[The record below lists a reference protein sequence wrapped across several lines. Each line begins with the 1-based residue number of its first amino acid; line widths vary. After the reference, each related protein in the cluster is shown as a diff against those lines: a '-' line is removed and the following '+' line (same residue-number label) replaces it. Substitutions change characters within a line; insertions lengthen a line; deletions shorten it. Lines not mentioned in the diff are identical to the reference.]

1 MTAGHGESTIELR
14 KYENDHLSF
23 AENIET
29 KAVPIREAILAHPF
43 ITGVG
48 DGSLPV
54 EKFKHYVE
62 QDYLYLIDYSRVL
75 AVASAR
81 APDLETMG
89 WFASLL
95 DETLNTEMDLHRRYC
110 AEFGITRERL
120 EATRAAPT
128 TVAYTSYLLK
138 TAHQGSFGELVA
150 SLLPCQWGYW
160 EIGDHLARRGEP
172 QQAPLYCRWIQMYAS
187 QEFAALA
194 REIRT
199 LADRVAQ
206 DAGPLQ
212 TEAMGQAYLTS
223 LRFEYQFWEMAYSL
237 EQWAV

>member
-1 MTAGHGESTIELR
+1 M
-14 KYENDHLSF
+14 SF
-23 AENIET
+23 AENIEA
-29 KAVPIREAILAHPF
+29 KAAPIREAILAHPF

-48 DGSLPV
+48 DGTLPL

-62 QDYLYLIDYSRVL
+62 QDYAYLIDYSRVL
-75 AVASAR
+75 AVASAK

-89 WFASLL
+89 WFAGLL
-95 DETLNTEMDLHRRYC
+95 DETLNTEMELHRRYC
-110 AEFGITRERL
+110 AEFGITRARL
-120 EATRAAPT
+120 DATRPAPT

-138 TAHQGSFGELVA
+138 TAHQGSFGELIA

-160 EIGDHLARRGEP
+160 DIGDHLARRGEP
-172 QQAPLYCRWIQMYAS
+172 KHAPLYCQWIQMYTS

-194 REIRT
+194 QEIRA

-212 TEAMGQAYLTS
+212 TNAMNQAYLTS
-223 LRFEYQFWEMAYSL
+223 LRFEHQFWEMAYSL

>member
-1 MTAGHGESTIELR
+1 M
-14 KYENDHLSF
+14 SF

-29 KAVPIREAILAHPF
+29 KAAPIREAILAHPF

-54 EKFKHYVE
+54 DKFKHYVE

-95 DETLNTEMDLHRRYC
+95 NETLNTEMDLHRSYC
-110 AEFGITRERL
+110 AEFGITRGQL
-120 EATRAAPT
+120 EAARPAPT

-160 EIGDHLARRGEP
+160 EIGEHLARMGEP
-172 QQAPLYCRWIQMYAS
+172 QQAPLYCQWIQMYTS

-194 REIRT
+194 QEIRT

-212 TEAMGQAYLTS
+212 TEAMDQAYLTS
-223 LRFEYQFWEMAYSL
+223 LRFEYRFWEMAYSL